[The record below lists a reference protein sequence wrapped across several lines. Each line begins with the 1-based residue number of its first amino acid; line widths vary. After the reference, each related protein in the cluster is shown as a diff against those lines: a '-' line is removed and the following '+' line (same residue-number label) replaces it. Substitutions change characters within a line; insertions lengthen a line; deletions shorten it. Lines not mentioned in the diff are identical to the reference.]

1 MSSASFIHRE
11 VFLES
16 LENSDRPR
24 DSSLLEIKDLHK
36 NFGRLAVISYLNARL
51 EAGQLTSI
59 IGQNGAGKTT
69 LFNLITGRF
78 PPSRGQIFFKGK
90 DITGLPPYL
99 ISRMGLSRSFQIS
112 NVFFDMTVAENIRL
126 ANQSRLS
133 HPTSLFIS
141 KRDQERLHLKTDQIL
156 ESTGLAP
163 DRDKLAKH
171 LSHGDR
177 RRLEIAMTLALDPEL
192 LLLDEPT
199 SGLSPAETIE
209 TMNLIQEISKRVTI
223 LLIEHDMN
231 VVMTISRK
239 IVVMNFGRKIAEG
252 TPREVEQ
259 DPEVRR
265 VYLGD
270 L

>member
-1 MSSASFIHRE
+1 
-11 VFLES
+11 
-16 LENSDRPR
+16 
-24 DSSLLEIKDLHK
+24 LEIKDLHK
-36 NFGRLAVISYLNARL
+36 NFGRLPAISDFNAEF

-78 PPSRGQIFFKGK
+78 PPTRGQIFFKGK
-90 DITGLPPYL
+90 DVAGLPPHL
-99 ISRMGLSRSFQIS
+99 ISQMGLSRSFQIS
-112 NVFFDMTVAENIRL
+112 NVFLDLTVTENVRL
-126 ANQSRLS
+126 ASQSRLG

-141 KRDQERLHLKTDQIL
+141 KRDRERLQLKTDEIL
-156 ESTGLAP
+156 ESTGLVP
-163 DRDKLAKH
+163 DRNKLARH

-199 SGLSPAETIE
+199 SGLSPSETIE
-209 TMNLIQEISKRVTI
+209 TMNLIQEISKRITI
-223 LLIEHDMN
+223 LLIEHDMY
-231 VVMTISRK
+231 VVMTISKK
-239 IVVMNFGRKIAEG
+239 IVVMNFGKKIAEG
-252 TPREVEQ
+252 TPQEVEQ

>member
-1 MSSASFIHRE
+1 
-11 VFLES
+11 
-16 LENSDRPR
+16 
-24 DSSLLEIKDLHK
+24 LEIKDLHK
-36 NFGRLAVISYLNARL
+36 NFGRLAVISYLNATF

-78 PPSRGQIFFKGK
+78 PPTKGQIFFKGK
-90 DITGLPPYL
+90 DITGLPPHL
-99 ISRMGLSRSFQIS
+99 ISQMGLSRSFQIS
-112 NVFFDMTVAENIRL
+112 NVFFDLTVTENIRL
-126 ANQSRLS
+126 ASQSRLG
-133 HPTSLFIS
+133 HPTSLFIT
-141 KRDQERLHLKTDQIL
+141 KRDQEHLRLKTDQIL
-156 ESTGLAP
+156 ESMGLAP
-163 DRDKLAKH
+163 DRNKPARH
-171 LSHGDR
+171 LSHGDQ

-231 VVMTISRK
+231 VVMTISKK
-239 IVVMNFGRKIAEG
+239 IVVMNFGKKIAEG
-252 TPREVEQ
+252 PPQEVEQ